1 MAKIITRFAP
11 SPTGYLHIGGLRTAL
26 FSYLYARKNGGE
38 FLLRIEDTDLKR
50 NSEEATRAIIEAF
63 EWVGL
68 EYDGQIE
75 YQSKRFEIYAKF
87 IQKLL
92 DEGKAYRCY
101 MSKDELDALR
111 AKQEAAKERPRY
123 DGRYRDFT
131 GTPPDGI
138 SPVIRIKAPQNGE
151 ISFIDGVKGEVKF
164 NVADILDDFIIARS
178 DGTPTYNFCV
188 VVDDALMG
196 VSDVIR
202 GDDHLS
208 NTPKQI
214 VLYNALGFAVPKF
227 YHLAMIHG
235 EDGKKLSKRHGA
247 TDVMEYKALGF
258 TPQALLNFLV
268 RLGWS
273 HGDDEIFSL
282 NELKSIFD
290 PAHISK
296 SASAYSF
303 KKLEWLNAHYIKTLP
318 FDEIAKQCENLGFS
332 FRELGE
338 ICDGNG
344 AKNGENGVLENGAN
358 LSGCENGV
366 NLGNGAKNGEICAKN
381 AENAANSCGF
391 ENSAKNAEI
400 HAGNGVNSCG
410 FENAEIYAENGV
422 NSCGFWSGEF
432 LLDILRERSK
442 TLLELIA
449 AAKKI
454 VQRPQIYEEKAVT
467 KFINEKS
474 LLLLKKF
481 ADLLGDAGNLTLNSA
496 GNLAVNLGNSTENL
510 AENLEN
516 LAENSPKT
524 AKDFELLTNAFLER
538 ENLALKDIAQA
549 LRIAL
554 TGSAVSPGIYEVLE
568 FLGTNES
575 KARIA
580 AFLDITRR

>member
-75 YQSKRFEIYAKF
+75 YQSRRFEIYAKF

-92 DEGKAYRCY
+92 DEGRAYRCY

-131 GTPPDGI
+131 GTPPEGI

-164 NVADILDDFIIARS
+164 DVADILDDFIIARS

-318 FDEIAKQCENLGFS
+318 FDEIARQCENLGFS

-338 ICDGNG
+338 ICAG
-344 AKNGENGVLENGAN
+344 NGVLENG
-358 LSGCENGV
+358 V
-366 NLGNGAKNGEICAKN
+366 NLGDFENAEICAK
-381 AENAANSCGF
+381 NAANSCGF
-391 ENSAKNAEI
+391 KNGA
-400 HAGNGVNSCG
+400 VL
-410 FENAEIYAENGV
+410 ENAGNGV

-481 ADLLGDAGNLTLNSA
+481 ADLLGDAENLTLNSA
-496 GNLAVNLGNSTENL
+496 GNS
-510 AENLEN
+510 
-516 LAENSPKT
+516 AENSAKT
-524 AKDFELLTNAFLER
+524 AKDFELLTKNSLKTAADFEILINAFLEQ

-568 FLGTNES
+568 FLGVNES

-580 AFLDITRR
+580 AFCESMR